1 MKLFKSIIYVLSF
14 LVISL
19 GLGIGFTYFVG
30 QQLPERASLISS
42 KSFDADQGLI
52 WAALLDIE
60 SYPLWKPE
68 LKRIEMLGTNEKGFT
83 KWREFYSFGKQ
94 VTYQITD
101 YIPKSLLEIKIIE
114 ANHSSE
120 GIWIY
125 KLSNYQ
131 DRGVL
136 QIKRF
141 AIVQSYFERFIRRW
155 IDTKYSETD
164 YQLMSLNMYLNQLL
178 EDQDEMIDLNET
190 EEEVYPDLVENVED
204 PLE

>member
-1 MKLFKSIIYVLSF
+1 MKTLKPIFYVVSF
-14 LVISL
+14 LIVSL
-19 GLGIGFTYFVG
+19 ILGSGFAYFMG
-30 QQLPERASLISS
+30 KQLPERASLISS
-42 KSFDADQGLI
+42 KSFDADQRLI

-83 KWREFYSFGKQ
+83 KWREFYSLGKE
-94 VTYQITD
+94 VTYEITD
-101 YIPKSLLEIKIIE
+101 YIPTSLLEIIIIE
-114 ANHSSE
+114 SNHASE

-141 AIVQSYFERFIRRW
+141 AIVRSYFERFIRRW

-178 EDQDEMIDLNET
+178 EDQDEILDLNEV
-190 EEEVYPDLVENVED
+190 EEDDYPDLVENVED